1 MATELRDLDPNK
13 NFVWDNDKK
22 DWVEDTSIQSSK
34 EKWYTTKDAAKTFGV
49 PITTIKSAIITKRLK
64 ATEIAGRSPTGY
76 IYYIRESDIK
86 EWMSGDTKTYHGHM
100 KPEDRDAAAMEHLK
114 TISDEKWYNT
124 TEAAKELGVTEAY
137 VRNAAH
143 NNILD
148 VEKVELG
155 SREYFYFSETALIKF
170 MTREKKK
177 MGRPKKSE
185 QMKNM
190 NTDTEPK
197 LANAERGRYQLERS
211 NDEALRDAITSAMEE
226 LIARAV
232 EERMSAE
239 IDKAY
244 QRGLAEGRAKAKEE
258 MIAVIKEVG

>member
-1 MATELRDLDPNK
+1 MPTELKNLDPN
-13 NFVWDNDKK
+13 NNYIWDSNKK
-22 DWVEDTSIQSSK
+22 DWVEDTDIQSSK

-76 IYYIRESDIK
+76 IYYIRESDMK
-86 EWMSGDTKTYHGHM
+86 AWMSVDTKTYHGHM
-100 KPEDRDAAAMEHLK
+100 TPEERDAAAMEHLK
-114 TISDEKWYNT
+114 AISDEKWYNT
-124 TEAAKELGVTEAY
+124 IEAAKELGMTVVS

-143 NNILD
+143 CNNLD
-148 VEKVELG
+148 FEKVELG

-190 NTDTEPK
+190 KPVTEPEQT
-197 LANAERGRYQLERS
+197 NADHGRYQLERS
-211 NDEALRDAITSAMEE
+211 TDEALRDAINSAMEE
-226 LIARAV
+226 LIARAI

-244 QRGLAEGRAKAKEE
+244 QKGLAEGRAKAKEE